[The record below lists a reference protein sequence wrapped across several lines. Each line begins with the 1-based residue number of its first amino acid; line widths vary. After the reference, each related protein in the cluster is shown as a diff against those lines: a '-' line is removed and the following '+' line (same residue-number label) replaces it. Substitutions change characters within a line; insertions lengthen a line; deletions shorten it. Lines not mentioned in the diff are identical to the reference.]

1 MANKRLTF
9 DIPESLHSRLKA
21 EAAVLGISLGSH
33 CTAILEG
40 QPEQSGSPSIEKLD
54 TSQIEAMSL
63 QSLREISV
71 ALNEKK
77 PKDWKTK
84 LGNINTEIRRRYRI

>member
-9 DIPESLHSRLKA
+9 EVPESLHARLKA
-21 EAAVLGISLGSH
+21 EAAVLGIPLGSH
-33 CTAILEG
+33 CAAILEG

-54 TSQIEAMSL
+54 ISRIEAMSL

-77 PKDWKTK
+77 PENWKTK